1 MQVQT
6 RVDLVLTQSQLS
18 IYPVLNPRPFEF
30 QYVPTIERHDTVI
43 NERIHNTLF
52 AHCSALATF
61 LLVLRETVFDQ
72 THARFPAQ
80 GFHPGHLFGKEIL
93 VVHLYLHSDRRL
105 GQYSRRINRWGIS

>member
-1 MQVQT
+1 MQIQT
-6 RVDLVLTQSQLS
+6 RVDLVLAQSQLS
-18 IYPVLNPRPFEF
+18 IHPVLNPRPLEF
-30 QYVPTIERHDTVI
+30 QYVPGIERHHTVI
-43 NERIHNTLF
+43 NEWIHNTFF
-52 AHCSALATF
+52 AHCSALAAF

-93 VVHLYLHSDRRL
+93 VAHLYLHSDRRL

>member
-6 RVDLVLTQSQLS
+6 RVDLVPTQSQLS
-18 IYPVLNPRPFEF
+18 IHSMLNSRPLEF
-30 QYVPTIERHDTVI
+30 QNVPRIKRHHTVT
-43 NERIHNTLF
+43 NEWIHNRLF
-52 AHCSALATF
+52 THCSALAAL

-80 GFHPGHLFGKEIL
+80 GFHPGHFLGKEIL
-93 VVHLYLHSDRRL
+93 VAHLYLHSDRRL